1 MAITSTQQFLELDAI
16 KEGVVVL
23 KNKSLR
29 GIMMVSSINFAL
41 ISDEEQT
48 AIIYQFQRFLN
59 SLDFSLQ
66 IFIQSRRLNMTGYLD
81 KLKEIEQRQTNDLL
95 RVQTAEY
102 RKFIGEIISS
112 GSIMNK
118 SFYVVVPF
126 QIVTV
131 AGMSSQGKNKT
142 KRPAGAVESETANAD
157 EQFGRAKSQ
166 LWQRME
172 FVALGLR
179 RCGVQC
185 VPLNSLELIEFFWG
199 LHHPTESESGYYP
212 QIPPELIQ

>member
-1 MAITSTQQFLELDAI
+1 MAITSTQQFLELESI
-16 KEGVVVL
+16 KEGIVIL

-29 GIMMVSSINFAL
+29 GIMMVSSVNFAL
-41 ISDEEQT
+41 KSDDEQT
-48 AIIYQFQRFLN
+48 AIIYQFQNFLN

-95 RVQTAEY
+95 RIQTAEY

-126 QIVTV
+126 QTVTV
-131 AGMSSQGKNKT
+131 AGLASQPKGQSKT
-142 KRPAGAVESETANAD
+142 KTATGALQTNAE
-157 EQFGRAKSQ
+157 EQFNHAKTQ

-179 RCGVQC
+179 RCGLKC

-199 LHHPTESESGYYP
+199 LHHPTESENGYYP

>member
-16 KEGVVVL
+16 KEGVVIL

-41 ISDEEQT
+41 KSDDEQT
-48 AIIYQFQRFLN
+48 AIIYQFQNFLN

-81 KLKEIEQRQTNDLL
+81 KLKEIESRQTNDLL

-126 QIVTV
+126 QTVTV
-131 AGMSSQGKNKT
+131 AGMTSAQAKNRTKKT
-142 KRPAGAVESETANAD
+142 AAQAEPQVLAD
-157 EQFGRAKSQ
+157 EQFSRAKSQ

-179 RCGVQC
+179 RCGLQC

-199 LHHPTESESGYYP
+199 LHHPTESENGYFP

>member
-41 ISDEEQT
+41 KSDDEQT
-48 AIIYQFQRFLN
+48 AITYQFQNFLN

-81 KLKEIEQRQTNDLL
+81 KLKEIEARQTNDLL
-95 RVQTAEY
+95 RTQTAEY

-118 SFYVVVPF
+118 SFYVIVPF
-126 QIVTV
+126 QVVTV
-131 AGMSSQGKNKT
+131 GSVGQKTKNKIANPT
-142 KRPAGAVESETANAD
+142 EQTNAD
-157 EQFGRAKSQ
+157 EQFKRSKSQ

-179 RCGVQC
+179 RCGLQC
-185 VPLNSLELIEFFWG
+185 VPLSSLELIEFFWG
-199 LHHPTESESGYYP
+199 LHHPTESENGYYP